1 MSDSVRNSP
10 SRSWKSL
17 DDMDLSG
24 QRVLTRLDLNVPIER
39 GRVADD
45 TRIRKAGDT
54 VSEVVRRGGIPI
66 IMSHFGRPKGQQD
79 DSLSLNQL
87 LPTIERTFGIS
98 GQFCP
103 ETVGAGVEAATRA
116 CRTGEF
122 CLLEN
127 LRFNPGETANDTGFS
142 SELAKLGDVY
152 CNDAFSASHRAHAS
166 IVGIARLLPACAGRQ
181 MERELD
187 ALEAALA
194 APKRPVMAIVGG
206 SKVSTKLAVLGN
218 LIRKVDQLVIGG
230 AMANTFLLAQGH
242 ETGRSLV
249 ETDMVATARQV
260 LEVAASAGC
269 KVILPVD
276 VVVGSELRP
285 DFSARIVPGSDCPPD
300 MMILDVGVE
309 SVHEVA
315 AGMSDCRTLIWNG
328 PVGAFEIPPFDR
340 ATTAI
345 AAAAAGQTASGSL
358 VSVAGG
364 GDTVSALKRSGHA
377 DAFTF
382 VSTAGGAFLEW
393 MEGRALPG
401 IAALEG

>member
-1 MSDSVRNSP
+1 MSSP
-10 SRSWKSL
+10 ERSSPLRRWKSL
-17 DDMDLSG
+17 DDLDLEG
-24 QRVLTRLDLNVPIER
+24 RRVLTRLDINVPIEQ
-39 GRVADD
+39 GSVADD
-45 TRIRKAGDT
+45 TRIRMAGDT
-54 VSEVVRRGGIPI
+54 VSEIVRRGGLPI
-66 IMSHFGRPKGQQD
+66 IMSHLGRPQGQPD
-79 DSLSLNQL
+79 DSLSLHQL
-87 LPTIERTFGIS
+87 LPTIERTFGIR
-98 GQFCP
+98 GHFCS
-103 ETVGAGVEAATRA
+103 ETVGRVAEAAARA
-116 CRTGEF
+116 CPTGEF

-127 LRFNPGETANDTGFS
+127 LRFNPGETANDADFS
-142 SELAKLGDVY
+142 AELAKLGDIY
-152 CNDAFSASHRAHAS
+152 CNDAFSASHRAHSS
-166 IVGIARLLPACAGRQ
+166 IVGVAGLLPACAGRQ

-187 ALEAALA
+187 ALEAALGT
-194 APKRPVMAIVGG
+194 PMRPVMAIVGG
-206 SKVSTKLAVLGN
+206 SKVSTKLGVLGH
-218 LIRKVDQLVIGG
+218 LIKRVDQLVIGG
-230 AMANTFLLAQGH
+230 AMANTFLLAEGH

-249 ETDMVATARQV
+249 EGDMVSIAREV

-285 DFSARIVPGSDCPPD
+285 GCQTRTLANRDCPPD

-309 SVHEVA
+309 SVRQVTS
-315 AGMSDCRTLIWNG
+315 GMNDCRTLIWNG
-328 PVGAFEIPPFDR
+328 PVGAFETPPFDR

-345 AAAAAGQTASGSL
+345 AATAARLTASGSL

-401 IAALEG
+401 ISALEG

>member
-1 MSDSVRNSP
+1 MSDPVRNSP

-17 DDMDLSG
+17 DDMNLAG
-24 QRVLTRLDLNVPIER
+24 RRVLTRLDINVPIQH
-39 GRVADD
+39 GRVTDD
-45 TRIRKAGDT
+45 TRIRRAGDT
-54 VSEVVRRGGIPI
+54 VSEIVRRGGIPI
-66 IMSHFGRPKGQQD
+66 IMSHLGRPKGRPD
-79 DSLSLNQL
+79 DSLSLKQL
-87 LPTIERTFGIS
+87 LPTIERTFGIRGHFS
-98 GQFCP
+98 P
-103 ETVGAGVEAATRA
+103 ETVGAVAEAAART

-127 LRFNPGETANDTGFS
+127 LRFNPGETADDAGFS
-142 SELAKLGDVY
+142 SELAKLGDLY

-166 IVGIARLLPACAGRQ
+166 IVGIAGLLPACAGRQ
-181 MERELD
+181 MERELN
-187 ALEAALA
+187 ALEAALGT
-194 APKRPVMAIVGG
+194 PRRPVMAIVGG
-206 SKVSTKLAVLGN
+206 SKVSTKLGVLGN

-230 AMANTFLLAQGH
+230 AMANTFLLAEGH
-242 ETGRSLV
+242 ETGRSLA
-249 ETDMVATARQV
+249 ERDMVATAREV

-285 DFSARIVPGSDCPPD
+285 DSPASTVANHDCPPN
-300 MMILDVGVE
+300 MMILDVGIE
-309 SVHEVA
+309 SVRQVT
-315 AGMSDCRTLIWNG
+315 AGMGDCRTLIWNG
-328 PVGAFEIPPFDR
+328 PVGAFETPPFDR
-340 ATTAI
+340 ATTAL
-345 AAAAAGQTASGSL
+345 AAAAAESTVSGRL

-377 DAFTF
+377 EAFTF

>member
-1 MSDSVRNSP
+1 MSDPVRRSP
-10 SRSWKSL
+10 PRSWKSL
-17 DDMDLSG
+17 DDMNLSG

-39 GRVADD
+39 GSVADD

-66 IMSHFGRPKGQQD
+66 IMSHLGRPKGRPD
-79 DSLSLNQL
+79 GSLSLKRL
-87 LPTIERTFGIS
+87 LPTVERIFGIR
-98 GQFCP
+98 GNFCP
-103 ETVGAGVEAATRA
+103 ETVGTIAEAATRA
-116 CRTGEF
+116 CRDGEF

-127 LRFNPGETANDTGFS
+127 LRFDPGETTNDAGFS
-142 SELAKLGDVY
+142 SELAKLGEIY

-166 IVGIARLLPACAGRQ
+166 IVGVAGLLPACAGRQ
-181 MERELD
+181 MARELD
-187 ALEAALA
+187 ALEAALGTPA
-194 APKRPVMAIVGG
+194 RPVMAIVGG
-206 SKVSTKLAVLGN
+206 SKVSTKLGVLGN
-218 LIRKVDQLVIGG
+218 LIKKVDQLVIGG
-230 AMANTFLLAQGH
+230 AMANTFLLAEGH

-249 ETDMVATARQV
+249 ESDMVATAREV

-285 DFSARIVPGSDCPPD
+285 GCPARTVANRDCPPD

-309 SVHEVA
+309 SVRQVT
-315 AGMSDCRTLIWNG
+315 AGMGDCRTLIWNG
-328 PVGAFEIPPFDR
+328 PVGAFETPPFDR

-345 AAAAAGQTASGSL
+345 AAAAAGRTVSGFL
-358 VSVAGG
+358 ISVAGG
-364 GDTVSALKRSGHA
+364 GDTVSALKRSGHVE
-377 DAFTF
+377 AFTF

>member
-1 MSDSVRNSP
+1 MSDPVRISP
-10 SRSWKSL
+10 LRSWKSL
-17 DDMDLSG
+17 DDMNLTG

-39 GRVADD
+39 GSVADD

-54 VSEVVRRGGIPI
+54 VSEIVRRGGIPI
-66 IMSHFGRPKGQQD
+66 LISHLGRPKGRPD
-79 DSLSLNQL
+79 DSLSLRQL
-87 LPTIERTFGIS
+87 LPTIERTFGIR
-98 GQFCP
+98 GHFCS
-103 ETVGAGVEAATRA
+103 ETVGTVAEAATRT
-116 CRTGEF
+116 CRSGEI

-127 LRFNPGETANDTGFS
+127 LRFNPGETANDAGFS
-142 SELAKLGDVY
+142 VELAKLAEVY

-166 IVGIARLLPACAGRQ
+166 IVGIAGLLPACAGRQ

-187 ALEAALA
+187 ALEAALGT
-194 APKRPVMAIVGG
+194 PKRPVMAIVGG
-206 SKVSTKLAVLGN
+206 SKVSTKLRVLGN
-218 LIRKVDQLVIGG
+218 LIRRVDQLVIGG
-230 AMANTFLLAQGH
+230 AMANTFLLAEGH

-249 ETDMVATARQV
+249 ERDMVATAREV
-260 LEVAASAGC
+260 LEIAASEGC

-276 VVVGSELRP
+276 VVVDSGLR
-285 DFSARIVPGSDCPPD
+285 AGCHAGTVANRDCPPD
-300 MMILDVGVE
+300 MMILDVGTE
-309 SVHEVA
+309 SVRQVTD
-315 AGMSDCRTLIWNG
+315 GMSNCRTLIWNG
-328 PVGAFEIPPFDR
+328 PVGAFETPPFDR

-345 AAAAAGQTASGSL
+345 AAAAAGRTVSGSL

-393 MEGRALPG
+393 MEGRVLPG